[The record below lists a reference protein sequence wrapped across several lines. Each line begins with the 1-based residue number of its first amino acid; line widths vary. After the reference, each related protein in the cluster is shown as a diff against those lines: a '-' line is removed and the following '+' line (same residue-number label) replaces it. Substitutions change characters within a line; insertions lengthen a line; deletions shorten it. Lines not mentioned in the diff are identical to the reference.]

1 MWEGVIDLE
10 HTDVEMKVASA
21 SQPGPSDKMDVDEKG
36 DDEVKEPA
44 AESKED
50 GM

>member
-1 MWEGVIDLE
+1 MWEGVIDID
-10 HTDVEMKVASA
+10 HTDTEMKATSDNELR
-21 SQPGPSDKMDVDEKG
+21 PSDKMDVDEKG
-36 DDEVKEPA
+36 DEVKNRA